1 MAISLGIIG
10 AAGRMGRRIGA
21 LALEDEDFSVA
32 CAIEHSDHPA
42 QGVDFGELIGLGNLG
57 LPISSVWSERPEVL
71 IDFTKPKATI
81 EALSAARKDGIPI
94 VIGTTGLSAE
104 QLGTLD
110 EAAKEIPVLH
120 AANMSLG
127 VNLLFHLVGKV
138 ASALGES
145 YDIEI
150 TETHHRFKKDAPSG
164 TAMELARQI
173 CKATGKDITKCLT
186 HGRDGP
192 EAARQ
197 PGNIG
202 MHARRQGDV
211 IGEHTVAFGTLGETI
226 ELSHKAH
233 SRDIFARGALKAA
246 AWLAGKKPGLYSM
259 LDVLD
264 LKNPKTKPQSQNH

>member
-1 MAISLGIIG
+1 MAISFGIIG
-10 AAGRMGRRIGA
+10 AAGRMGRRTGV
-21 LALEDEDFSVA
+21 LACQDEDFSVG
-32 CAIEHSDHPA
+32 CAIEHGDHPA

-57 LPISSVWSERPEVL
+57 LPISSTWSQRPEIL
-71 IDFTKPKATI
+71 IDFTRPEATM
-81 EALSAARKDGIPI
+81 EALSSAQKDGIPI

-104 QLGTLD
+104 QLDTLA

-127 VNLLFHLVGKV
+127 VNLLFHLVGQV
-138 ASALGES
+138 AASLGED

-173 CKATGKDITKCLT
+173 CKATSRDVNKCLT
-186 HGRDGP
+186 HGRNGP

-202 MHARRQGDV
+202 VHARRQGDV
-211 IGEHTVAFGTLGETI
+211 IGEHTVAFSTLGEII

-259 LDVLD
+259 LDVLN
-264 LKNPKTKPQSQNH
+264 LKNIKTKP